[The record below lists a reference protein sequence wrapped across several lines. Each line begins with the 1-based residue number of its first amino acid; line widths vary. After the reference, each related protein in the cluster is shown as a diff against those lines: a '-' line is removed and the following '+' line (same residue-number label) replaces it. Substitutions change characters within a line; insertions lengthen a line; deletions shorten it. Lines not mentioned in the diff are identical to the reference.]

1 MAPALDFTT
10 PHVLRTEA
18 EYQEAVREM
27 DALLDAEVAEG
38 SPGWEHLKFLAVLVE
53 AYEAEQLP
61 FENDEPAGTP
71 QSAVDFML
79 EQRGMSRGELAPL
92 LGGKARVSEFFSGK
106 RALSKSQIVALR
118 EALGIPADL
127 LI

>member
-1 MAPALDFTT
+1 MASTLDFTT
-10 PHVLRTEA
+10 PHVLRTKA
-18 EYQEAVREM
+18 EYQEAVRQM

-38 SPGWEHLKFLAVLVE
+38 TPGWEQLRFLAVLVE
-53 AYEAEQLP
+53 AYEADELP
-61 FENDEPAGTP
+61 FEHEEAAGTP

-79 EQRGMSRGELAPL
+79 EQRGMTRSELAPL

-106 RALSKSQIVALR
+106 RALSKSQIVVLR
-118 EALGIPADL
+118 ATLGIPADL